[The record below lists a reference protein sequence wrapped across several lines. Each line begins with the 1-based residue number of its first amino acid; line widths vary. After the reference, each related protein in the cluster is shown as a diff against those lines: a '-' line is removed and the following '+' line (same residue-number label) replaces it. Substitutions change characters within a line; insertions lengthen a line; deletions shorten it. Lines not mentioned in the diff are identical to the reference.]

1 MLSNDW
7 SSLLSGADR
16 NVPIESNGQQSTVDG
31 QRQEEILVVDDT
43 PADLIAITAVLEPL
57 GVRVTT
63 AQSGEAALRLL
74 VERQFALLILDVN
87 MPTMSGFE
95 LARRIRGGA
104 PSNRVPIMFLTASER
119 EDRRVLAAYDELGA
133 VDFLFKPVEAQVLR
147 AKASVF
153 IDLARRAE
161 LIREHERRELA
172 GLLEMERKA
181 LREESLRREME
192 QLAEMHRHK
201 DRFLAVL
208 GHELRNPLTPLVAS
222 LELLRQKFAR
232 TPDLDPMIARTRDI
246 MERNV
251 EHLTRLAEDLVDVAR
266 VNSGKVELR
275 KALLSI
281 QDMVAQAVA
290 TSRPLI
296 EEREHSL
303 ELQMPVEPLVLNGD
317 RVRLVQ
323 VVTNLLNN
331 AARYT
336 PPKGRIKVCCE
347 RVGNEVE
354 LRVEDNGNGIS
365 PELLPHV
372 FDAFVQGNER
382 HSVGLGLGL
391 AIVRRLTT
399 LHGGT
404 ISVHSE
410 GERRGTMFTARFP
423 LAVDTPAKQRDTPPE
438 LRAEQG

>member
-1 MLSNDW
+1 
-7 SSLLSGADR
+7 
-16 NVPIESNGQQSTVDG
+16 VPIKSNGLQSTADG
-31 QRQEEILVVDDT
+31 ERQEEILVVDDT
-43 PADLIAITAVLEPL
+43 PADLVAITAVLEPL
-57 GVRVTT
+57 GVRVIT

-74 VERQFALLILDVN
+74 LEREFTLLILDVN

-104 PSNRVPIMFLTASER
+104 RSNRIPIIFITASDR

-147 AKASVF
+147 AKSSVF

-161 LIREHERRELA
+161 LIREHERREHA
-172 GLLEMERKA
+172 RLLEIERKA
-181 LREESLRREME
+181 LHEESLQREME

-201 DRFLAVL
+201 DHFLAVL

-222 LELLRQKFAR
+222 LELLRHKFAK

-246 MERNV
+246 MERHV

-266 VNSGKVELR
+266 INSGKVELR
-275 KALLSI
+275 KGRVSI

-296 EEREHSL
+296 EEREQSL
-303 ELQMPVEPLVLNGD
+303 ELQMPVEPLVLDGD

-336 PPKGRIKVCCE
+336 PPKGRINVCCE

-354 LRVEDNGNGIS
+354 LRVEDNGHGIS
-365 PELLPHV
+365 PKLLPHV
-372 FDAFVQGNER
+372 FDAFVQGKER
-382 HSVGLGLGL
+382 QSVGLGLGL
-391 AIVRRLTT
+391 AIVRRLTA

-410 GERRGTMFTARFP
+410 GERRGTKFTARLP
-423 LAVDTPAKQRDTPPE
+423 LADDTPAKPRDVPRE
-438 LRAEQG
+438 LQAEEG

>member
-1 MLSNDW
+1 M
-7 SSLLSGADR
+7 
-16 NVPIESNGQQSTVDG
+16 PIKSNGLQSTADG
-31 QRQEEILVVDDT
+31 ERQEEILVVDDT
-43 PADLIAITAVLEPL
+43 PADLVAITAVLEPL
-57 GVRVTT
+57 GVRVIT

-74 VERQFALLILDVN
+74 LEREFTLLILDVN

-104 PSNRVPIMFLTASER
+104 RSNRIPIIFITASDR

-147 AKASVF
+147 AKSSVF

-161 LIREHERRELA
+161 LIREHERREHA
-172 GLLEMERKA
+172 RLLEMERKA
-181 LREESLRREME
+181 LHEESLQREME

-201 DRFLAVL
+201 DHFLAVL

-222 LELLRQKFAR
+222 LELLRHKFAK

-246 MERNV
+246 MERHV

-266 VNSGKVELR
+266 INSGKVELR
-275 KALLSI
+275 KGRVSI

-296 EEREHSL
+296 EEREQSL
-303 ELQMPVEPLVLNGD
+303 ELQMPVEPLVLDGD

-336 PPKGRIKVCCE
+336 PPKGRINVCCE

-354 LRVEDNGNGIS
+354 LRVEDNGHGIS
-365 PELLPHV
+365 PKLLPHV
-372 FDAFVQGNER
+372 FDAFVQGKER
-382 HSVGLGLGL
+382 QSVGLGLGL
-391 AIVRRLTT
+391 AIVRRLTA

-410 GERRGTMFTARFP
+410 GERRGTKFTARLP
-423 LAVDTPAKQRDTPPE
+423 LADDTPAKPRDVPRE
-438 LRAEQG
+438 LQAEEG

>member
-1 MLSNDW
+1 
-7 SSLLSGADR
+7 
-16 NVPIESNGQQSTVDG
+16 VPIKSNGLQSTADG
-31 QRQEEILVVDDT
+31 ERQEEILVVDDT
-43 PADLIAITAVLEPL
+43 PADLVAITAVLEPL
-57 GVRVTT
+57 GVRVIT

-74 VERQFALLILDVN
+74 LEREFTLLILDVN

-95 LARRIRGGA
+95 LARRIRGG
-104 PSNRVPIMFLTASER
+104 PRFNRIPIVFITASER

-147 AKASVF
+147 AKSSVF

-161 LIREHERRELA
+161 LIREHERREHA
-172 GLLEMERKA
+172 RLLEIERKA
-181 LREESLRREME
+181 LHEESLQREME

-201 DRFLAVL
+201 DHFLAVL

-222 LELLRQKFAR
+222 LELLRHKFAR
-232 TPDLDPMIARTRDI
+232 TPDLDPSIARTRDI
-246 MERNV
+246 MERHV

-266 VNSGKVELR
+266 INSGKVELR
-275 KALLSI
+275 KALVSI

-296 EEREHSL
+296 EEREQSL
-303 ELQMPVEPLVLNGD
+303 ELQMPAEPLVVDGD

-336 PPKGRIKVCCE
+336 PPKGRINVCCE
-347 RVGNEVE
+347 RVGNDVE
-354 LRVEDNGNGIS
+354 LRVEDTGYGIS
-365 PELLPHV
+365 PKLLPHV

-382 HSVGLGLGL
+382 QSIGLGLGL

-410 GERRGTMFTARFP
+410 GERRGTKFIARLP
-423 LAVDTPAKQRDTPPE
+423 LADDTAAEQRDAPRE
-438 LRAEQG
+438 LRADQG